1 MFQLQM
7 KIKGYWTNTVY
18 SPMEEQKITKILSSL
33 VSSYP
38 EIDYRIIPVSN

>member
-18 SPMEEQKITKILSSL
+18 HPMEEQKITKIMSSL
-33 VSSYP
+33 QSGYP
-38 EIDYRIIPVSN
+38 EIDYRIIQVSD